1 MNVYGIK
8 IKKFYRIFLTLR
20 VHEKD
25 YILRRDI
32 RSKIKNEIYYS
43 IILKY

>member
-25 YILRRDI
+25 SIFCGEISGPKLKMRYITR
-32 RSKIKNEIYYS
+32 
-43 IILKY
+43 